1 MKIVPRYTNLSRSKN
16 HLRPNNENKWLGFV
30 RSTMTTR
37 TTKHLEITQNE
48 RGLTQ
53 DYDCNCFL
61 IEPRSK
67 ISSRVRTYR
76 EMSGRANKRKNKTKK
91 KKNKLTAKN
100 IAREEQKHG
109 CLHESKIISCRQV
122 RALSPSLSL
131 SLQVWRARSLHLPRN
146 VAAERKVK
154 TNTPDVP
161 VLDEGSRRYPTK
173 RCIVVGPTGFATS
186 FGNPR
191 SNLDRFLSLSDF
203 PNIQRRYFYYFPLDT
218 SYYWQVS
225 DRGFCH

>member
-1 MKIVPRYTNLSRSKN
+1 MYDQIMKTNDLVSCGRRWP
-16 HLRPNNENKWLGFV
+16 HEL
-30 RSTMTTR
+30 RSTLKLHRMKEDLFR
-37 TTKHLEITQNE
+37 TTIVIVFSSSLEAKSPLVYELTE
-48 RGLTQ
+48 RCLVAQT
-53 DYDCNCFL
+53 
-61 IEPRSK
+61 
-67 ISSRVRTYR
+67 R
-76 EMSGRANKRKNKTKK
+76 EKTKQ

-122 RALSPSLSL
+122 RAPSLSL

-191 SNLDRFLSLSDF
+191 SNLDRFLREKVVLVRFFACQIFQISKDDIF
-203 PNIQRRYFYYFPLDT
+203 TIF
-218 SYYWQVS
+218 
-225 DRGFCH
+225 H